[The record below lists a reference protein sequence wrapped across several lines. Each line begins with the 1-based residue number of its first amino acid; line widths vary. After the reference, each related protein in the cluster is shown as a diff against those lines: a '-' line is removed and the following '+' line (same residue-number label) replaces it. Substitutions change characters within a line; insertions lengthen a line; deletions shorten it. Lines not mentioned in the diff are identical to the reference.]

1 MANAREIQSRIK
13 SIKDTRKITNA
24 MYLISSTKLKKSRK
38 LLADTEPYFYT
49 LQGVIRR
56 ILRHMEVTEHP
67 FFDMREETKL
77 KKSRKLLADTEPYFY
92 TLQGVIRRILRHMEV
107 TEHPFF
113 DMREEIPNGQ
123 RSRGLV
129 VITGDKGLA
138 GAYNHNILKLAGE
151 WMEESGNNH
160 LYVVGELGRQY
171 FSARHIPIEDKG
183 LAGAYN
189 HNILKLAGEWMEE
202 SGNNHLYV
210 VGELGRQYFSARHI
224 PIEEQFHYTVQNPS
238 MHRARMIASRVLQDF
253 MDKRLDEV
261 WVIYTEM
268 VNSMKMEARTEQ
280 LLPLKKEDFG
290 SLVIPADTHQ
300 EEIQMVP
307 SPEAVLDHVVPN
319 YVTGFVFGALVESF
333 CSEQNSRMMAMQS
346 ASDNGAK
353 LLNELAVEYNRVRQA
368 AITQEITEVIG
379 GARSQR
385 KKR

>member
-67 FFDMREETKL
+67 FFDMREE
-77 KKSRKLLADTEPYFY
+77 
-92 TLQGVIRRILRHMEV
+92 
-107 TEHPFF
+107 
-113 DMREEIPNGQ
+113 IPNGQ

-129 VITGDKGLA
+129 VITG
-138 GAYNHNILKLAGE
+138 
-151 WMEESGNNH
+151 
-160 LYVVGELGRQY
+160 
-171 FSARHIPIEDKG
+171 DKG

-307 SPEAVLDHVVPN
+307 SPEEVLDHVVPN